1 MRPLL
6 LLLCSQ
12 VLQLQVL
19 SHICTCSHTLTL
31 YVAHREKKEQAVK
44 QAGLQRRRAQLEKQ
58 LIEEK
63 QEVAKDPKMES
74 WLGLIKRNSTPTTA
88 RIHTNSIT
96 ARALAKAMWTNTSL
110 TSLDL
115 TRCGLDDFAGAY
127 IAKLLKR
134 NKALIKLELDANE
147 LGPQASLAFAEA
159 LTVNSTL
166 QHLSLEVCYTNN
178 FCTCTA
184 SACLCASC

>member
-1 MRPLL
+1 
-6 LLLCSQ
+6 
-12 VLQLQVL
+12 L
-19 SHICTCSHTLTL
+19 SSD
-31 YVAHREKKEQAVK
+31 REKKEQAVK

-63 QEVAKDPKMES
+63 QEVGKDPKMES
-74 WLGLIKRNSTPTTA
+74 WLGLIKRNSTPATA
-88 RIHTNSIT
+88 RIQTNSIT

-115 TRCGLDDFAGAY
+115 TRSGLDDFAGAY

-166 QHLSLEVCYTNN
+166 QHLSLEVRRMRTLCLNSQVAT
-178 FCTCTA
+178 FLLCTIC
-184 SACLCASC
+184 